1 MFADKIESEK
11 SILPHIPTIGLLSRP
26 DDDYCPCTTFCGIFV
41 IGDWV
46 WLWLWFFSFV
56 LGFEYWALD
65 NGFSVWGLVV
75 CMSCHCSRACQQ
87 LRSVWS
93 VFIAQLGGHSQQF
106 PLPFVRHH
114 ICPDPRVIWMNQAPS
129 FELRFIIFCSPVR
142 SLPFFL
148 LIYTIICGTSSSYH
162 SLAPTNMILLWRKA
176 DRIGIGIRIAVVFEN
191 CLRIV
196 ASLQFE
202 FLLIGAQKQR
212 AELDKIRYI

>member
-1 MFADKIESEK
+1 MKSSHELNHEPPCTRSMFADKIESEK

-106 PLPFVRHH
+106 PLPFSATTTTFVR
-114 ICPDPRVIWMNQAPS
+114 IP
-129 FELRFIIFCSPVR
+129 
-142 SLPFFL
+142 
-148 LIYTIICGTSSSYH
+148 G
-162 SLAPTNMILLWRKA
+162 
-176 DRIGIGIRIAVVFEN
+176 
-191 CLRIV
+191 
-196 ASLQFE
+196 
-202 FLLIGAQKQR
+202 
-212 AELDKIRYI
+212 